1 MWRLWLVL
9 TTSLLLTSC
18 SPIGKQTL
26 SQGTGTT
33 SNLDISS
40 YHFDGVN
47 SPTPESTIEK
57 KYPGKMIDEVFPI
70 QFERSFIDKG
80 IDKEVV
86 TTQVDD
92 FELKTRG
99 FTPISLSQHK
109 EEIFYF
115 RPTSYEGYWSNLAG
129 TASLLGR
136 DAKQIYLVATG
147 PGAVCCT
154 NYWIVDVSLKKPR
167 LIFSSEAYGRFRD
180 AMEVF
185 DSDNDGVYELVQFD
199 SCFRYFMEE
208 CGTCTPEPRVVFKYD
223 SRYQKYL
230 PAAGIMQDFVKEA
243 MLNTEKD
250 IKEKYEAWKNGKDDN
265 LKFDLHGIVLDHAVQ
280 LMHFGKEKEGWRFLK
295 TYDPLYDRKLEKEVQ
310 GRLKGCLFFKHLPKI
325 S

>member
-1 MWRLWLVL
+1 MWRFLLVFLSTLFIGCSFNGSDIQLQIPAEEKGL
-9 TTSLLLTSC
+9 T
-18 SPIGKQTL
+18 
-26 SQGTGTT
+26 
-33 SNLDISS
+33 
-40 YHFDGVN
+40 YRFDGVDA
-47 SPTPESTIEK
+47 PKPEVAKEDD
-57 KYPGKMIDEVFPI
+57 YPGKTIDQIFPI
-70 QFERSFIDKG
+70 QLEQSFGTQGDIKDLVTSQIDEFEFKTKG
-80 IDKEVV
+80 
-86 TTQVDD
+86 
-92 FELKTRG
+92 FS
-99 FTPISLSQHK
+99 PISLSRNK
-109 EEIFYF
+109 KEIFRF
-115 RPTSYEGYWSNLAG
+115 RPDTPNDYWSSSAG
-129 TASLLGR
+129 MASLLGR
-136 DAKQIYLVATG
+136 GSKQIYVVATG

-154 NYWIVDVSLKKPR
+154 NYWIVDVSAKKPR

-180 AMEVF
+180 ALEVF